1 MQYQCVGRLGRSMAP
16 WHTSRPP
23 TLRRVVIARA
33 SPEKSST
40 DEMKGGLDPYLEVA
54 VPKDQRPVNQLAE
67 LKQDPL
73 YSWMNCGTAH
83 SASSAMLT
91 YRLPRVEPTRVWV
104 VRVTCP
110 TFRVPPTRVRPGPHP
125 VQPLEWFLSGTTGA
139 LVVVAV
145 VVIRI
150 YLGWSYVGDRLLSAA
165 VPYEETGWYDGE
177 MFVKPPEVLM
187 RDRLLGTYE
196 VKPVLSKL
204 RTTLLG
210 SAGLLL
216 TTAVLL
222 FGLIKAGSDADG
234 MYGRGAARVPRQ
246 VLSDGVLYSAR
257 VSDLAQL
264 ATDDEAAAAEAEAQG
279 SIPGYC
285 GDRALRAFAGGQ
297 YCTKFDR

>member
-1 MQYQCVGRLGRSMAP
+1 MQQAMQHRCVGRLGQSMAP
-16 WHTSRPP
+16 RLVSRPP
-23 TLRRVVIARA
+23 TVGRVVIARG

-73 YSWMNCGTAH
+73 YSWG
-83 SASSAMLT
+83 SLEQGE
-91 YRLPRVEPTRVWV
+91 YLKRLAGVYAFFFAFIGGPIAYQTFEPTE
-104 VRVTCP
+104 
-110 TFRVPPTRVRPGPHP
+110 
-125 VQPLEWFLSGTTGA
+125 QPLEWFLSGTTGA

-150 YLGWSYVGDRLLSAA
+150 YLGWSYVGERLLSAA

-196 VKPVLSKL
+196 VKPVLAKL
-204 RTTLLG
+204 RSTLLG
-210 SAGLLL
+210 SAGVLLA
-216 TTAVLL
+216 TSVLL
-222 FGLIKAGSDADG
+222 FGLIRAGSDADG

-246 VLSDGVLYSAR
+246 VLADGVLYSSR
-257 VSDLAQL
+257 VTDLNQL

-279 SIPGYC
+279 SVPGYC

-297 YCTKFDR
+297 YCSKFDR

>member
-1 MQYQCVGRLGRSMAP
+1 MRSTAAEMQHQCACSMGRLMAP
-16 WHTSRPP
+16 RRVSRPA
-23 TLRRVVIARA
+23 THRRVVVTHA

-40 DEMKGGLDPYLEVA
+40 DEMKGGLDPFLEVA

-73 YSWMNCGTAH
+73 YSWGA
-83 SASSAMLT
+83 LEQGD
-91 YRLPRVEPTRVWV
+91 YVKRLAGVYAFFFAFVGGPIAYQTFEPAE
-104 VRVTCP
+104 
-110 TFRVPPTRVRPGPHP
+110 
-125 VQPLEWFLSGTTGA
+125 QPLEWFLSGTTGA

-196 VKPVLSKL
+196 VKPVLAKL
-204 RTTLLG
+204 RSTLLG
-210 SAGLLL
+210 SAGLLFL
-216 TTAVLL
+216 TAVLL

-246 VLSDGVLYSAR
+246 VLADGVLYSPR
-257 VSDLAQL
+257 VSDLSQL

-297 YCTKFDR
+297 YCAKFDR